1 MNSRGQVPSIEH
13 IRSLYES
20 GDLAELQSLN
30 ETLAKRSNERMRQL
44 EKYDFDSTAAYKR
57 AQSFIKDSEYSKNN
71 RFSRSKKIDIDS
83 LYDQVKQEANFLRWQ
98 TSTSAGEMERREKIF
113 DSLTSQR
120 INPETGDIEEP
131 IVDLPTDM
139 DMDVFKKKFLEFID
153 SKAWDEIKKHLYQS
167 NILNEAGEAIAAG
180 ADIEELKQAIT
191 DYINRETTDDLTT
204 IWDNWISVK
213 GSQNETDSR

>member
-1 MNSRGQVPSIEH
+1 MKNSRANVPSIEH
-13 IRSLYES
+13 IRNLYES
-20 GDLAELQSLN
+20 GDISQLQALN

-57 AQSFIKDSEYSKNN
+57 AQSFIKESDFAKNN
-71 RFSRSKKIDIDS
+71 RFSRSKKMDIDS

-98 TSTSAGEMERREKIF
+98 TSTVKGEMERREKIF

-120 INPETGDIEEP
+120 INPETGNIEDP
-131 IVDLPTDM
+131 IIDLPSDM
-139 DMDVFKKKFLEFID
+139 DMDVFKKKFLEFLD
-153 SKAWDEIKKHLYQS
+153 SNAWDELKKHIYQS

-180 ADIEELKQAIT
+180 ADVSELKQAIT
-191 DYINRETTDDLTT
+191 DYVNKETEDDLPT
-204 IWDNWISVK
+204 IWDNWIKV